1 MPDST
6 IARPRRR
13 VRGLRAFAIAALGL
27 AAALPAAHAGCKYK
41 RLGSIPLTWRGLVP
55 TVEARLNGTPVKALV
70 DTGGEA
76 IIVSEKLADELHLHQ
91 RWTGQLWHG
100 VGGESRVYDARVKQ
114 LVVGGFVWDDAN
126 VVVASDL
133 APSTPQVVL
142 GASFLLQH
150 DMEMTADAIT
160 FFEPSG
166 CEGVS
171 LAWWDPDAPFLP
183 LEAPAPG
190 SEGGADKH
198 LYGQVVVNGRPVRA
212 MIDTG
217 ATGTAVDVSV
227 ARALGLKLP
236 EKAPTTVVGLGRH
249 AAREWPWVFD
259 SVAVGAEVVHHAHIA
274 VDELH
279 KGLIED
285 DRTLN
290 EDDFSDEEQMLL
302 GADFLKAHHVLFAVS
317 QHRMYFSYTGG
328 EIFAAPTQA
337 TGAPIAAERPAAAAS
352 QP

>member
-150 DMEMTADAIT
+150 DMDLVFSFAERI
-160 FFEPSG
+160 S
-166 CEGVS
+166 V
-171 LAWWDPDAPFLP
+171 L
-183 LEAPAPG
+183 
-190 SEGGADKH
+190 
-198 LYGQVVVNGRPVRA
+198 VNGA
-212 MIDTG
+212 MFVDG
-217 ATGTAVDVSV
+217 APDEV
-227 ARALGLKLP
+227 ARDPRVKAVYLG
-236 EKAPTTVVGLGRH
+236 E
-249 AAREWPWVFD
+249 
-259 SVAVGAEVVHHAHIA
+259 
-274 VDELH
+274 EL
-279 KGLIED
+279 D
-285 DRTLN
+285 
-290 EDDFSDEEQMLL
+290 
-302 GADFLKAHHVLFAVS
+302 A
-317 QHRMYFSYTGG
+317 
-328 EIFAAPTQA
+328 
-337 TGAPIAAERPAAAAS
+337 
-352 QP
+352 